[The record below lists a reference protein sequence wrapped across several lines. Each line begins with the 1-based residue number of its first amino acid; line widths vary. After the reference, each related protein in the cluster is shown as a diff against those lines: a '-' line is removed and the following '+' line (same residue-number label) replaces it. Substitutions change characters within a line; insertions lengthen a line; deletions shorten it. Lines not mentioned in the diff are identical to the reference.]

1 MQLATPWLCRAVA
14 FSFPSSL
21 LRTLRSR
28 CVPTLYLRQQSDPPV
43 GYTPP
48 YFTEPTAR
56 RYNKVL
62 RMGLQESEKISENF
76 RN

>member
-1 MQLATPWLCRAVA
+1 VFRLSTYA
-14 FSFPSSL
+14 SK
-21 LRTLRSR
+21 
-28 CVPTLYLRQQSDPPV
+28 PTLQWGTP
-43 GYTPP
+43 PP